1 MPLDTSRVAGLIFDM
16 DGTLS
21 DTDDQM
27 VDRLARLLKPLGPLF
42 PGKNAQA
49 VARWLVMAVETP
61 GNFFYGIPD
70 RLGLDDKLDY
80 LVNALIRR
88 SKSQTHPHFRIIP
101 GVEAMLANLAA
112 RYPLAL
118 VSVRDSRGTNAF
130 IEQYHLGPF
139 FKAVATSLTCRR
151 TKPFPDPLLW
161 AAEQMDVPASGCV
174 MIGDTA
180 VDVRAGKAAGAQTVG
195 VLCGFGTRNELLRAG
210 ADAILHSTA
219 DLPGV
224 FFLPEVGAYDDPY

>member
-1 MPLDTSRVAGLIFDM
+1 MPLNTSRVAGLIFDM

-27 VDRLARLLKPLGPLF
+27 VDRLTQLLRPLRPLL

-61 GNFFYGIPD
+61 GNFIYGIPD

-80 LVNALIRR
+80 LHNAIIRC
-88 SKSQTHPHFRIIP
+88 SKSQTHPHFRIIT

-118 VSVRDSRGTNAF
+118 VSVRDRRGTNAF
-130 IEQYHLGPF
+130 IEQYHLAPF

-161 AAEQMDVPASGCV
+161 AAEQMGVPATGCV

-195 VLCGFGTRNELLRAG
+195 VLCGFGTMNELLRVG
-210 ADAILHSTA
+210 ADAIIQSTA
-219 DLPGV
+219 DLSGV
-224 FFLPEVGAYDDPY
+224 FIMPEVGTSYDPS